1 MFWFNLEQMFDLIV
15 QLKVVTLHPVF
26 STTHDQLINQSSS
39 WKSLPLIFFENDEVD
54 FVETFYFLC
63 KMQQLNFTEE
73 LRGISTQPGL
83 NAATEY
89 KEMQGCHCK
98 FDHIINMISAD

>member
-1 MFWFNLEQMFDLIV
+1 MFWFNLEQMIDVILQII
-15 QLKVVTLHPVF
+15 VVTLHTVF
-26 STTHDQLINQSSS
+26 STIQDQLINQSSS
-39 WKSLPLIFFENDEVD
+39 WRSLQLNFFENDEVG
-54 FVETFYFLC
+54 FLETFYFLC

-73 LRGISTQPGL
+73 LRGISTQPAL